1 MKRKNQM
8 DFENMRS
15 PSVKDKKIEKVQEQK
30 FDMVNRR
37 LVQDLTVAVE
47 QLEQSLDKFKQ
58 RKMMDKS
65 KAKTGHY
72 SLKSKIKANQLD
84 QSLED
89 PEEIKL

>member
-1 MKRKNQM
+1 M
-8 DFENMRS
+8 DFKYMRS

>member
-1 MKRKNQM
+1 M

-72 SLKSKIKANQLD
+72 SLKSKIKAN
-84 QSLED
+84 
-89 PEEIKL
+89 